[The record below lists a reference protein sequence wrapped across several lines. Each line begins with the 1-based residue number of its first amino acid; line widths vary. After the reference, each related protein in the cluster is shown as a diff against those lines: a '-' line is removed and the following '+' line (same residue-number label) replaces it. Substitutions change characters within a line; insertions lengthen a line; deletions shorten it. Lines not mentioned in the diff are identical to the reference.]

1 MTKIKIKT
9 ETLKQYEELDKG
21 INSWSDFMESEIQ
34 ESLELN
40 SVDRE
45 EDF

>member
-1 MTKIKIKT
+1 MKKIKVKA
-9 ETLKQYEELDKG
+9 ESLNQFEELNKV
-21 INSWSDFMESEIQ
+21 NKFWSDFMESEIKESQ
-34 ESLELN
+34 EFN

>member
-1 MTKIKIKT
+1 MKKIKVKA
-9 ETLKQYEELDKG
+9 ESLNQFAELNKV
-21 INSWSDFMESEIQ
+21 NKSWSDFMESEIK
-34 ESLELN
+34 ESKEFN